1 MKYFGI
7 RELVPC
13 VDGHCKDGR
22 CGYDESTIV
31 KVPSEVIQ
39 NAIALVENVLDPA
52 REKLGMPIKVNS
64 GHRCEAYNRKVGGVS
79 RSQHIVGEA
88 ADIHCDDNAKL
99 AKLIV
104 QQGRFDQLIIYPT
117 LTSSSSDATRDSS
130 SELGS
135 PSLLPRFLHV
145 SYKCTGANRHR
156 VLRKTATGYAE
167 ISHREIC

>member
-39 NAIALVENVLDPA
+39 NAIVLVENVLDPA

-64 GHRCEAYNRKVGGVS
+64 GYRCPLKNKAVGGVEN
-79 RSQHIVGEA
+79 SQHLRGEA
-88 ADIHCDDNAKL
+88 ADIVPVATGSQAREALMKL
-99 AKLIV
+99 ALILV
-104 QQGRFDQLIIYPT
+104 KNGNYDQIILYPT
-117 LTSSSSDATRDSS
+117 
-130 SELGS
+130 
-135 PSLLPRFLHV
+135 FIHV
-145 SYKCTGANRHR
+145 SWKRNGGNRHK
-156 VLRKTATGYAE
+156 LMRKTATGYQL
-167 ISHREIC
+167 IQL

>member
-1 MKYFGI
+1 MKYF
-7 RELVPC
+7 RTKEFE
-13 VDGHCKDGR
+13 CK
-22 CGYDESTIV
+22 CGQCSM
-31 KVPSEVIQ
+31 PLEVQANIE
-39 NAIALVENVLDPA
+39 ALVNNVLDPL
-52 REKLGMPIKVNS
+52 REAYGKPIYVNS
-64 GHRCEAYNRKVGGVS
+64 GHRCEAYNRKVGGVP

-117 LTSSSSDATRDSS
+117 
-130 SELGS
+130 
-135 PSLLPRFLHV
+135 FLHV

>member
-1 MKYFGI
+1 MKYF
-7 RELVPC
+7 RTKEFE
-13 VDGHCKDGR
+13 CK
-22 CGYDESTIV
+22 CGQCSM
-31 KVPSEVIQ
+31 PSEVQANIE
-39 NAIALVENVLDPA
+39 ALVNNVLDPL
-52 REKLGMPIKVNS
+52 REAYGKPIYVNS

-117 LTSSSSDATRDSS
+117 
-130 SELGS
+130 
-135 PSLLPRFLHV
+135 FLHV
-145 SYKCTGANRHR
+145 SYKRSGMNRHR

>member
-31 KVPSEVIQ
+31 KVPLEVIQ

-64 GHRCEAYNRKVGGVS
+64 GYRCPLKNKAVGGVEN
-79 RSQHIVGEA
+79 SQHLRGEA
-88 ADIHCDDNAKL
+88 ADIVPVATGSQAREALMKL
-99 AKLIV
+99 AHILV
-104 QQGRFDQLIIYPT
+104 HNGNYDQIILYPT
-117 LTSSSSDATRDSS
+117 
-130 SELGS
+130 
-135 PSLLPRFLHV
+135 FIHV
-145 SYKCTGANRHR
+145 SWKRNGGNRHK
-156 VLRKTATGYAE
+156 LMRKTATGYQL
-167 ISHREIC
+167 IQL

>member
-64 GHRCEAYNRKVGGVS
+64 GYRCPLKNKAVGGVEN
-79 RSQHIVGEA
+79 SQHLRGEA

-117 LTSSSSDATRDSS
+117 
-130 SELGS
+130 
-135 PSLLPRFLHV
+135 FLHV
-145 SYKCTGANRHR
+145 SYKRSGANRHR

>member
-1 MKYFGI
+1 MKNFRI
-7 RELVPC
+7 QEFVC
-13 VDGHCKDGR
+13 R
-22 CGYDESTIV
+22 CGC
-31 KVPSEVIQ
+31 KMPAEVRQ
-39 NAIALVENVLDPA
+39 NIEALVANVLDPL
-52 REKLGMPIKVNS
+52 REAYGKPIYVNS
-64 GHRCEAYNRKVGGVS
+64 GHRCEAYNRNVGGVP

-145 SYKCTGANRHR
+145 SYKCTGANRHK
-156 VLRKTATGYAE
+156 VLRKTTTGYAE
-167 ISHREIC
+167 IKNI